1 MRILVVDMARGN
13 GNGNGVIAFDGRD
26 PLGDVLVLDG
36 LEADD
41 ARGALVLDALELDV
55 GVVVALH

>member
-1 MRILVVDMARGN
+1 MARGN